1 MHVATG
7 LCRAEISE
15 PESFSLNDVA
25 YGHKDVATE
34 LWAPVAERVKLP
46 PFAAGID
53 TWWQFRQE
61 LLIVLPTHELLV
73 QLLWVHA
80 GQDRP
85 QTSIQHLTSQVG
97 RVLCAG
103 PDREQRLHP
112 GPLQESDPVLP
123 DVGEEKVAERNVG
136 DPRSL
141 RLSNRSF
148 HPILID
154 LV

>member
-61 LLIVLPTHELLV
+61 LLIVLPTHELLT
-73 QLLWVHA
+73 QLLGVHA
-80 GQDRP
+80 GQDGSETRR
-85 QTSIQHLTSQVG
+85 QHLTSQVG
-97 RVLCAG
+97 RVVCGG
-103 PDREQRLHP
+103 PDREEWLYAS
-112 GPLQESDPVLP
+112 PLQESDPVLP
-123 DVGEEKVAERNVG
+123 DVGEEKVAERNVS
-136 DPRSL
+136 DPRSP
-141 RLSNRSF
+141 RLGDCRP